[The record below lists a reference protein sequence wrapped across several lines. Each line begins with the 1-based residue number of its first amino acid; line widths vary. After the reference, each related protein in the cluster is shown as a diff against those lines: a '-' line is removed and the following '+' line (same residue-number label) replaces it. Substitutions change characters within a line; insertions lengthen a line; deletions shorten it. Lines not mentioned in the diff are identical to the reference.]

1 MSTYI
6 NDEINDETWGQ
17 NPRGTYLK
25 ALDRIAELEADR
37 DAAFNKGM
45 ERAAKMTKHKIFY
58 GQKWVNDNSVV
69 LCSSKN
75 RHSDPSLPMY
85 EYIEY
90 TKEVKESLES
100 IAELKAERDRDR
112 KDFIEINNVTVEDK

>member
-1 MSTYI
+1 MS
-6 NDEINDETWGQ
+6 E
-17 NPRGTYLK
+17 
-25 ALDRIAELEADR
+25 
-37 DAAFNKGM
+37 
-45 ERAAKMTKHKIFY
+45 HKIFY

-90 TKEVKESLES
+90 TKEVEESLER
-100 IAELKAERDRDR
+100 IAELEAERDAAFNKGMERAAEIVREHGLFAEEHIR
-112 KDFIEINNVTVEDK
+112 KEIDND